1 MLAGREQGFE
11 EREVGGMGEL
21 EVARRAVD
29 DLDGDAGKV
38 VPDEGDVVGDAKA
51 GVVLQVP
58 AEGLG
63 KNGETETLGSL
74 DSTQCGT
81 RGDVDEKPIIVD
93 PDDRIGQRHGRL
105 DGREL

>member
-1 MLAGREQGFE
+1 MAGILAPHPLRTGRGTEHAGAVSGRGPGERAVRRSGEKRLE

-38 VPDEGDVVGDAKA
+38 VPDEGDVVGDAEA
-51 GVVLQVP
+51 GVILQMP

-63 KNGETETLGSL
+63 KHGETETLRSL
-74 DSTQCGT
+74 D
-81 RGDVDEKPIIVD
+81 
-93 PDDRIGQRHGRL
+93 
-105 DGREL
+105 

>member
-1 MLAGREQGFE
+1 MLAGREQGFKK
-11 EREVGGMGEL
+11 RKVGGMGEL
-21 EVARRAVD
+21 EVAGRAGD
-29 DLDGDAGKV
+29 DFNGDVGEV
-38 VPDEGDVVGDAKA
+38 VSDEGDVVGGAKA

-63 KNGETETLGSL
+63 KHGETETLGSL